1 MEGVIDE
8 IYPPVWTTVDGVGP
22 VSPTEEDVKHT
33 VVHIRTPVQLSVK
46 RVFSGSSKESL
57 LGTSSNSHSS
67 GGRLVT
73 RSKHSSGMIPSKRAP
88 GVIVFLA
95 KGNPGGP
102 ASNVEEQAL
111 YPKMH
116 LIVKGDFAQ
125 GPIKEIPMG
134 DLLRQLERKP

>member
-22 VSPTEEDVKHT
+22 VSPTEEDVKNT
-33 VVHIRTPVQLSVK
+33 VVHIPTPVQLSVK
-46 RVFSGSSKESL
+46 RVFKGESVGDVL
-57 LGTSSNSHSS
+57 KFSFVGGQVGDTVQTFEWNDTFEEGT
-67 GGRLVT
+67 R
-73 RSKHSSGMIPSKRAP
+73 
-88 GVIVFLA
+88 VIVFLA